1 MDNVDSTRPSRGVDV
16 IQYGTDCMKLTFLG
30 ATQTVTGSKF
40 LIETKDRRILLDCGL
55 FQGSKE
61 LRLRNWEAPPVD
73 PKSIDAVVLTHAHI
87 DHTGYLP
94 RFVAHGYKGPVFA
107 TSATVDLARILLPD
121 AGHLQEEEANYRN
134 KHHLTKHTPARPLYT
149 VSDAMSSLELM
160 RPVKYGEVVSLSSS
174 LGFDMMHAG
183 HILGSSFVRFR
194 EGSGGTQ
201 KTVLFTGDIGRYD
214 QPIIF
219 DPASVDAADYLI
231 LESTYG
237 NRLHAG
243 NEGTSGK
250 DQLRDVVVST
260 AKRGGTVLI
269 PSFAVGRAQELLY
282 ILRELEIENKI
293 PILPVYVDSPMAVDA
308 VDIFRKH
315 VEEHDLEM
323 AQLEKD
329 GGNPLYTQRVHF
341 ARSVEESKAIN
352 EHRFPS
358 IIISANGM
366 ATGGR
371 ILHHLMQRLPDER
384 NSVVF
389 VGFQAFGTR
398 GRLISEGARQIRI
411 FGVDYPVRA
420 SVHVI
425 DSFSAHGDYSEIL
438 RWLAGFK
445 RAPRTTFLVHGEP
458 VAAAAMKDHI
468 VVSHKGW
475 GVEIPAYRQTF
486 EIN

>member
-1 MDNVDSTRPSRGVDV
+1 
-16 IQYGTDCMKLTFLG
+16 MKLTFLG

-40 LIETKDRRILLDCGL
+40 LLENKDVRVLIDCGL
-55 FQGSKE
+55 FQGMKE
-61 LRLRNWEAPPVD
+61 LRLRNWEGPPVD
-73 PKSIDAVVLTHAHI
+73 PASVDMIILTHAHI

-94 RFVAHGYKGPVFA
+94 RFVAQGFKGPVYA
-107 TSATVDLARILLPD
+107 TPATVDLARILLPD
-121 AGHLQEEEANYRN
+121 AGHLQEEEAKYRN
-134 KHHLTKHTPARPLYT
+134 KHQLSKHKPALPLYT
-149 VSDAMSSLELM
+149 IENAMAALELL
-160 RPVKYGEVVSLSSS
+160 RPVKYGETMALSSS
-174 LGFDMMHAG
+174 LGFDLVPAG

-194 EGSGGTQ
+194 EGSGETQ
-201 KTVLFTGDIGRYD
+201 KTILFTGDIGRYG

-219 DPASVDAADYLI
+219 DPTTVDAADYLI

-237 NRLHAG
+237 NRLHADKNG
-243 NEGTSGK
+243 KSGK

-260 AKRGGTVLI
+260 AKRGGTIVI
-269 PSFAVGRAQELLY
+269 PSFAIGRAQELLY
-282 ILRELEIENKI
+282 ILRELENEKQI
-293 PILPVYVDSPMAVDA
+293 PVLPVYVDSPVAVDA
-308 VDIFRKH
+308 VEIFRKH

-323 AQLEKD
+323 AELEAA

-341 ARSVEESKAIN
+341 TRSVEESKAIN
-352 EHRFPS
+352 DHRFPS

-371 ILHHLMQRLPDER
+371 ILHHLIQRLPDER

-425 DSFSAHGDYSEIL
+425 DSFSAHGDYREIL